1 MAQTCDFVSETEETE
16 AYLEFTAQEEC
27 RALPGHLDLERGKS
41 LSPARRQDGFAQNLS
56 MRDEKGAG
64 FPLALILAPSVEFK

>member
-1 MAQTCDFVSETEETE
+1 MTLLTETEETE

-41 LSPARRQDGFAQNLS
+41 LFLARRQDGFAQNLS
-56 MRDEKGAG
+56 TRNEKGAG
-64 FPLALILAPSVEFK
+64 FPLALILASSVEFKQ